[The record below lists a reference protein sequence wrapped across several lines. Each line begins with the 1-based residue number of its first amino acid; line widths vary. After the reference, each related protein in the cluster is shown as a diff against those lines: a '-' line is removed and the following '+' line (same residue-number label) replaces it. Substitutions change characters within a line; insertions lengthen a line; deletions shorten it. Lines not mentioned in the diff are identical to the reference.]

1 VTGRPASTPTLDIGD
16 PVAGE
21 ARPPGRHRARLL
33 AGGVVLLL
41 LLLLLLVVAQRRSEI
56 DRGWRVVY
64 DGYGKAGVEETEDG
78 QRVHY
83 LSPMPPERPGET
95 HAALKTT
102 TNRYRDLELS
112 LRVRTVRQLRQ
123 RSTPNPWE
131 TAWVIWHYRDDHR
144 FYYLALKPNGWEI
157 GKRDPAYQGGQRFLV
172 SHELPVHHLTT
183 WYDVRVVQVGNTI
196 AVWVDGVPLARFTDE
211 QSPYTQGRVGL
222 YAEDAYAQFGDVQVQ
237 PLDT

>member
-1 VTGRPASTPTLDIGD
+1 VTGRPARQPWRRL
-16 PVAGE
+16 
-21 ARPPGRHRARLL
+21 ARLL

-41 LLLLLLVVAQRRSEI
+41 LLVVALHVSEV

-64 DGYGKAGVEETEDG
+64 DGYGEAGVEETEDG
-78 QRVHY
+78 RQVHY
-83 LSPMPPERPGET
+83 LSPMSPQRPDET

-102 TNRYRDLELS
+102 TRRYRDLDLS

-131 TAWVIWHYRDDHR
+131 MAWVIWHYQDDHR

-172 SHELPVHHLTT
+172 SHELPAHQLTT
-183 WYDVRVVQVGNTI
+183 WYDVRVVQVGETM
-196 AVWVDGVPLARFTDE
+196 AVWVDGVPLARFSDE

-222 YAEDAYAQFGDVQVQ
+222 YAEDAYVQFGDVRVE